1 MIHLPLPR
9 RGFIR
14 SKGSSKFC
22 NDINSI
28 DLRNEYM
35 KTNTLHVHISVLHQY
50 YIALLCFRRTS
61 VFRVNVMKQ
70 SQRQVVLFA
79 KRSVQQN
86 TNTNMIQLFFVEN
99 HSLHRLSCRVCLC
112 FAFMLY
118 RKALF
123 QETVYIVNVDS
134 NKTITIF
141 HHNNKITKK
150 KEKKKY
156 IKQN

>member
-1 MIHLPLPR
+1 
-9 RGFIR
+9 
-14 SKGSSKFC
+14 
-22 NDINSI
+22 
-28 DLRNEYM
+28 
-35 KTNTLHVHISVLHQY
+35 
-50 YIALLCFRRTS
+50 
-61 VFRVNVMKQ
+61 MKQ